1 MVELPEEERIS
12 FTEWSRIIFKKWK
25 IILIIFL
32 VVFFVSLSFNLYT
45 SHVKAKKQIPVYTST
60 AKVMI
65 GPEALET
72 QGKGGEIIRRVY
84 SYSNELSLLE
94 SNIVASQ
101 AAAILKEK
109 YGYEIPKEGL
119 IREVRKSLKVSPPPE
134 KMGQRR
140 ENIVDIYATSI
151 IPRRAHDIVKAVLEG
166 YQRQKKEDE
175 DKFFRDTYRTFT
187 QQLNAAHKN
196 LGEAERTLS
205 DFIMENEDI
214 AEVIKTY
221 GLSEGKGKKVTIT
234 EDSGISEKYLKVKSE
249 ISSVE
254 DFINNIEKLVKKD
267 KLQAFTLIAKR
278 YDQFVDLNLKK
289 ALLTKE
295 EELSSLLLI
304 NEDAHPE
311 VIRAKGE
318 MASIE
323 NKIDNEIEDAIKS
336 MKLDLNTLRSQEKEL
351 SRLIEANVHNKIIEY
366 NMLRRDIVVKNDIYN
381 KFAEDLQRLNIG
393 DKLRRYSEMRV
404 LEPAEIPT
412 APSNPARANLGQIML
427 FSLSLAVFTS
437 IGSVYIMEMLDTSI
451 RDVEQLER
459 LINMPVLVMIPWH
472 RKYKSKTQTTDR

>member
-12 FTEWSRIIFKKWK
+12 FTEWFRIIFKKWK
-25 IILIIFL
+25 IILTIFL
-32 VVFFVSLSFNLYT
+32 LVFFVSLFFNLYT
-45 SHVKAKKQIPVYTST
+45 SHVKAKKQIPVYTAS
-60 AKVMI
+60 AKIII
-65 GPEALET
+65 GPEALEAP
-72 QGKGGEIIRRVY
+72 GKGGEMIRRVY

-94 SNIVASQ
+94 SDIVARQ
-101 AAAILKEK
+101 AAAVLKEK
-109 YGYEIPKEGL
+109 YGYEIPEEGL

-140 ENIVDIYATSI
+140 ENIVDISATSTI
-151 IPRRAHDIVKAVLEG
+151 SRRAHDIVNAVLEG

-187 QQLNAAHKN
+187 LQLNAAHKN
-196 LGEAERTLS
+196 LSEAEKALN
-205 DFIMENEDI
+205 DFIMVNEDI

-221 GLSEGKGKKVTIT
+221 GLSKEDSKKGVLT
-234 EDSGISEKYLKVKSE
+234 EDSGISGKYLKVKSE
-249 ISSVE
+249 ISSTE
-254 DFINNIEKLVKKD
+254 DFINNIERLVKKD
-267 KLQAFTLIAKR
+267 KLQAFALIAKR

-289 ALLTKE
+289 ALQAKE
-295 EELSSLLLI
+295 EELRGLLLI
-304 NEDAHPE
+304 NEDVHPE

-323 NKIDNEIEDAIKS
+323 NKIDNEIENAIES
-336 MKLDLNTLRSQEKEL
+336 VRLDLNTLKAQEKEL
-351 SRLIEANVHNKIIEY
+351 SRLIEADVHNKIIEY
-366 NMLRRDIVVKNDIYN
+366 NTLRRDIMVKNDIYN

-393 DKLRRYSEMRV
+393 DKLKRYSEIRV

-412 APSNPARANLGQIML
+412 APSNPAKANLGQIVL
-427 FSLSLAVFTS
+427 FSLSIATFTS

-472 RKYKSKTQTTDR
+472 RKYKSKTQTTGR